1 MFRRIKNIGYLKQ
14 GGIIACLTAMM
25 LCLAVPTIAQEK
37 TDKEVAARER
47 MRDAMHIRFRVSK
60 NIIDPR
66 YMHNADSLK
75 RIIEWVDEAKRD
87 SMVDLVSVEFCGAV
101 SPEGS
106 VRFNRWLS
114 NARMEALEKYV
125 RNLIDIPEDI
135 IVRNDHYIAWDELDE
150 MVANSDMPN
159 KDEILAIIRSGNKST
174 GEQLDSRIDE
184 LKRMD
189 NEVTW
194 WKLYHT
200 YFKHMRNAYTVLVT
214 QKSDLALEY
223 EKMMK
228 PIAPTMDLSR
238 SIPFPVSLIRLATP
252 AADPDT
258 RYMYIKTN
266 IVGLGL
272 LMANLGVEFDLGNK
286 FSFALP
292 VYYSAVDY
300 FKSTL
305 KFRTFAVQPEVRYWL
320 KDNKDGL
327 FVGAHAGF
335 AYYNFAFDGKW
346 RYQDKDGKTPT
357 LGGGMSLGYR
367 MPISKDKNW
376 KLEFALGAGV
386 YPLHY
391 DVFHNE
397 YNGQLD
403 DTRKKTYFGLDN
415 VLVGLSYRI
424 PVKKVQPKVK

>member
-1 MFRRIKNIGYLKQ
+1 MFRNKKDMVYMVLGSRMV
-14 GGIIACLTAMM
+14 CLVCMM
-25 LCLAVPTIAQEK
+25 LCLVVSAFSQNVTENKI
-37 TDKEVAARER
+37 TSKEQK
-47 MRDAMHIRFRVSK
+47 RDAMHIRFRVSR

-66 YMHNADSLK
+66 YMNNADSLK
-75 RIIEWVDEAKRD
+75 RIVEWVDEAKRD
-87 SMVDLVSVEFCGAV
+87 KMIDLVSVEFCGAV

-114 NARMEALEKYV
+114 NARLEALEKYV
-125 RNLIDIPEDI
+125 RNLIEIPEDI
-135 IVRNDHYIAWDELDE
+135 IVRNDHYIAWSELDE
-150 MVANSDMPN
+150 MVSNSDMSN
-159 KDEILAIIRSGNKST
+159 KDAILSIIRSENTST
-174 GEQLDSRIDE
+174 GEQLDSRIDA
-184 LKRMD
+184 LKQLD

-214 QKSDLALEY
+214 QKSDYALEY
-223 EKMMK
+223 EKMMQ
-228 PIAPTMDLSR
+228 PISPYVDLSQ
-238 SIPFPVSLIRLATP
+238 PMPVVPIMLVNP
-252 AADPDT
+252 APEHDK

-266 IVGLGL
+266 LVGLGM
-272 LMANLGVEFDLGNK
+272 LMANLGVEFDMGNK
-286 FSFALP
+286 FSFVLP
-292 VYYSAVDY
+292 VYYSAVNY
-300 FKSTL
+300 FKQTL
-305 KFRTFAVQPEVRYWL
+305 KFRTFAVQPELRYWL
-320 KDNKDGL
+320 KDNKDGF

-357 LGGGMSLGYR
+357 LGGGLSAGYR
-367 MPISKDKNW
+367 MPISKDENW

-397 YNGQLD
+397 YNGQLY

-415 VLVGLSYRI
+415 VMIGISYRI
-424 PVKKVQPKVK
+424 PVKKVQPKIK

>member
-1 MFRRIKNIGYLKQ
+1 MFRNIKDIIHIKQ
-14 GGIIACLTAMM
+14 GIKKV
-25 LCLAVPTIAQEK
+25 CLAWIMCCLVSSAFAQEVTVK
-37 TDKEVAARER
+37 REQK
-47 MRDAMHIRFRVSK
+47 RDAMHIRFRVSR

-66 YMHNADSLK
+66 YMNNADSLK
-75 RIIEWVDEAKRD
+75 RIVEWVDKAKRD
-87 SMVDLVSVEFCGAV
+87 SMLDLISVEFCGAV

-114 NARMEALEKYV
+114 NARLEALEKYV

-135 IVRNDHYIAWDELDE
+135 IVRNDHYIAWSELDE
-150 MVANSDMPN
+150 MVSNSDMSN
-159 KDEILAIIRSGNKST
+159 KDEILAIIRSENTST
-174 GEQLDSRIDE
+174 GEQLDSRIDA
-184 LKRMD
+184 LKKLD

-214 QKSDLALEY
+214 QKSDLALQHER
-223 EKMMK
+223 MMQPIK
-228 PIAPTMDLSR
+228 PVVNLNRPMPEMPI
-238 SIPFPVSLIRLATP
+238 ILANPITQ
-252 AADPDT
+252 PDT

-266 IVGLGL
+266 LVGLGM

-286 FSFALP
+286 FSFVLP
-292 VYYSAVDY
+292 VYYSAINY
-300 FKSTL
+300 FKPTL
-305 KFRTFAVQPEVRYWL
+305 KFRTFAVQPEFRYWL
-320 KDNKDGL
+320 KDNKDGF

-357 LGGGMSLGYR
+357 LGGGLSAGYR
-367 MPISKDKNW
+367 MPISKDENW
-376 KLEFALGAGV
+376 KLEFAVGAGV

-397 YNGQLD
+397 ENGQLYD
-403 DTRKKTYFGLDN
+403 IRKKTYFGLDN
-415 VLVGLSYRI
+415 VLIGISYRI
-424 PVKKVQPKVK
+424 PVKKVQPKIK

>member
-1 MFRRIKNIGYLKQ
+1 MFRNKKDMVYMVLGSRMV
-14 GGIIACLTAMM
+14 CLVCMM
-25 LCLAVPTIAQEK
+25 LCLVVSAFSQNVTENKI
-37 TDKEVAARER
+37 TSKEQK
-47 MRDAMHIRFRVSK
+47 RDAMHIRFRVSR

-66 YMHNADSLK
+66 YMNNADSLK
-75 RIIEWVDEAKRD
+75 RIVEWVDKAKRD
-87 SMVDLVSVEFCGAV
+87 KMIDLVSVEFCGAV

-114 NARMEALEKYV
+114 NARLEALEKYV
-125 RNLIDIPEDI
+125 RNLIEIPEDI
-135 IVRNDHYIAWDELDE
+135 IVRNDHYIAWSELDE
-150 MVANSDMPN
+150 MVSNSDMPN
-159 KDEILAIIRSGNKST
+159 KDAVLSIIRSENTST
-174 GEQLDSRIDE
+174 GEQLDSRIE
-184 LKRMD
+184 ALKQLD

-214 QKSDLALEY
+214 QKSDYALEY
-223 EKMMK
+223 EKMMQ
-228 PIAPTMDLSR
+228 PISPYVDLSQ
-238 SIPFPVSLIRLATP
+238 PMPVVPIILVNP
-252 AADPDT
+252 APEPDK

-266 IVGLGL
+266 LVGLGM
-272 LMANLGVEFDLGNK
+272 LMANLGVEFDMGNK
-286 FSFALP
+286 FSFVLP
-292 VYYSAVDY
+292 VYYSAVNY
-300 FKSTL
+300 FKQTL
-305 KFRTFAVQPEVRYWL
+305 KFRTFAVQPELRYWL
-320 KDNKDGL
+320 KDNKDGF

-357 LGGGMSLGYR
+357 LGGGLSAGYR
-367 MPISKDKNW
+367 MPISKDENW

-397 YNGQLD
+397 YNGQLY

-415 VLVGLSYRI
+415 VMIGISYRI
-424 PVKKVQPKVK
+424 PVKKVQPKIK

>member
-1 MFRRIKNIGYLKQ
+1 MFRSNKDMVHIIQGSRIF
-14 GGIIACLTAMM
+14 CFVSVM
-25 LCLAVPTIAQEK
+25 LCLVVSTFAQGVTENNV
-37 TDKEVAARER
+37 TSKEQK
-47 MRDAMHIRFRVSK
+47 RDAMHIRFRVSR

-66 YMHNADSLK
+66 YMNNADSLK
-75 RIIEWVDEAKRD
+75 RIVEWVDEAKRD
-87 SMVDLVSVEFCGAV
+87 KMIDLVSVEFCGAV

-114 NARMEALEKYV
+114 NARLEALEKYV
-125 RNLIDIPEDI
+125 RNLIEIPEDI
-135 IVRNDHYIAWDELDE
+135 IIRNDHYIAWSELDE
-150 MVANSDMPN
+150 MVSNSDMPN
-159 KDEILAIIRSGNKST
+159 KDVVLSIIRSENTST
-174 GEQLDSRIDE
+174 GEQLDSRIDA
-184 LKRMD
+184 LKQLD

-214 QKSDLALEY
+214 QKSDYALEY
-223 EKMMK
+223 EKMMQ
-228 PIAPTMDLSR
+228 PISPYVDLSQ
-238 SIPFPVSLIRLATP
+238 PMPVVPIMLVNPTP
-252 AADPDT
+252 EPDK

-266 IVGLGL
+266 LVGLGM
-272 LMANLGVEFDLGNK
+272 LMANLGVEFDMGNK
-286 FSFALP
+286 FSFVLP
-292 VYYSAVDY
+292 VYYSAVNY
-300 FKSTL
+300 FKQTL
-305 KFRTFAVQPEVRYWL
+305 KFRTFAVQPELRYWL
-320 KDNKDGL
+320 KDNKDGF

-357 LGGGMSLGYR
+357 LGGGLSAGYR
-367 MPISKDKNW
+367 MPISKDENW

-397 YNGQLD
+397 YNGQLY

-415 VLVGLSYRI
+415 VMIGISYRI
-424 PVKKVQPKVK
+424 PVKKVQPKIK

>member
-1 MFRRIKNIGYLKQ
+1 MFRSNKDMVHIIQGSRIF
-14 GGIIACLTAMM
+14 CFVSVM
-25 LCLAVPTIAQEK
+25 LCLVVSTFAQGVTENNV
-37 TDKEVAARER
+37 TSKEQK
-47 MRDAMHIRFRVSK
+47 RDAMHIRFRVSR

-66 YMHNADSLK
+66 YMNNADSLK
-75 RIIEWVDEAKRD
+75 RIVEWVDEAKRD
-87 SMVDLVSVEFCGAV
+87 KMIDLVSVEFCGAV

-114 NARMEALEKYV
+114 NARLEALEKYV
-125 RNLIDIPEDI
+125 RNLIEIPEDI
-135 IVRNDHYIAWDELDE
+135 IIRNDHYIAWSELDE
-150 MVANSDMPN
+150 MVSNSDMPN
-159 KDEILAIIRSGNKST
+159 KDVVLSIIRSENTST
-174 GEQLDSRIDE
+174 GEQLDSRIDA
-184 LKRMD
+184 LKQLD

-214 QKSDLALEY
+214 QKSDYALEY
-223 EKMMK
+223 EKMMQ
-228 PIAPTMDLSR
+228 PISPYVDLSQ
-238 SIPFPVSLIRLATP
+238 PMPVVPIMLVNPTP
-252 AADPDT
+252 EPDK

-266 IVGLGL
+266 LVGLGM
-272 LMANLGVEFDLGNK
+272 LMANLGVEFDMGNK
-286 FSFALP
+286 FSFVLP
-292 VYYSAVDY
+292 VYYSAVNY
-300 FKSTL
+300 FKQTL
-305 KFRTFAVQPEVRYWL
+305 KFRTFAVQPELRYWL
-320 KDNKDGL
+320 KDNKDGF

-357 LGGGMSLGYR
+357 LGGGFSAGYR
-367 MPISKDKNW
+367 MPISKDENW

-397 YNGQLD
+397 YNGQLY

-415 VLVGLSYRI
+415 VMIGISYRI
-424 PVKKVQPKVK
+424 PVKKVQPKIK